1 MDLIFYNLAN
11 TKNHI
16 SYSILNVDEIEIGSV
31 EGWVNDEGGLTSVV
45 MVNQDYQGNKI
56 GFDSFI
62 KVFEELNSKITIKY
76 FRASW
81 NSGDEYSCFENGI
94 STNLL
99 IFQKC
104 MESKNKNSCVFET
117 PTGKW
122 MKKIGFNNFEI
133 NFSSRDQVEVTFF
146 PDSI

>member
-62 KVFEELNSKITIKY
+62 KVFEELKGYMFK
-76 FRASW
+76 
-81 NSGDEYSCFENGI
+81 EI
-94 STNLL
+94 S
-99 IFQKC
+99 Q
-104 MESKNKNSCVFET
+104 S
-117 PTGKW
+117 
-122 MKKIGFNNFEI
+122 
-133 NFSSRDQVEVTFF
+133 
-146 PDSI
+146 